1 LVWLPGSGSECALE
15 GTNADPKHCSLGK
28 DTLFMKIIFIINFR
42 PEKGLS
48 EKRTVRDL
56 PRNRGLVPVVIRR
69 FFIALRQ
76 GLARLFDPIPYGV
89 GRDVV
94 LLRHISGRDEVFQ
107 HFPNDFR
114 SLFGAEGASTATKGG
129 RKTFGGMGLH
139 SELNRKQIEE

>member
-1 LVWLPGSGSECALE
+1 MRV
-15 GTNADPKHCSLGK
+15 GTNPDPKHCLLDKG
-28 DTLFMKIIFIINFR
+28 TGIMKIIFRINVQTRKR
-42 PEKGLS
+42 PVGK
-48 EKRTVRDL
+48 KAVRDL

-76 GLARLFDPIPYGV
+76 GLSRLFDPIPDGV

-94 LLRHISGRDEVFQ
+94 LLGHIRGRDEVFQ

-129 RKTFGGMGLH
+129 RKAFGGDGPALCA
-139 SELNRKQIEE
+139 